1 MKKQIVS
8 MKRGAQ
14 KGFTLI
20 ELMIVVA
27 IIAILSAFALPAY
40 QDYTIRTRVA
50 EGLNLASS
58 AKAAVTEYYT
68 NFKAWPADNTAAGL
82 ASGSKIKGNG
92 VDKVEVSENGT
103 ITITYNTKVDASTN
117 NQIQFKPVT
126 STPEAGQSIEWKCS
140 APSTSGVKAQ
150 YLPAECR

>member
-68 NFKAWPADNTAAGL
+68 NFRAWPGSNTEAGL
-82 ASGSKIKGNG
+82 AVPSKITGNG
-92 VDKVEVSENGT
+92 VESVTVAANGK
-103 ITITYNTKVDASTN
+103 ITIKYNTKVDSTN
-117 NQIQFKPVT
+117 NTIDFSPVT
-126 STPEAGQSIEWKCS
+126 TTPTPGQSIKWKCTTGS
-140 APSTSGVKAQ
+140 SNGVEKQ

>member
-58 AKAAVTEYYT
+58 AKVAVTEYYT
-68 NFKAWPADNTAAGL
+68 NFKDWPANNTDAGL
-82 ASGSKIKGNG
+82 AVPSKITGNG
-92 VDKVEVSENGT
+92 VESVTVKGSGVIEVKYKSN
-103 ITITYNTKVDASTN
+103 VDGSDN
-117 NQIQFKPVT
+117 LVQFSPDT
-126 STPEAGQSIEWKCS
+126 TTPDPGQSIVWTCS
-140 APSTSGVKAQ
+140 APSTNGVKKQ